1 MKNQII
7 IGLTGCIGMGKSTTL
22 KMFKSKGVLA
32 WCADEAVIRLYSM
45 GGAAVE
51 YVKKISPG
59 SIIKGSVSK
68 EKLREDIKKRPE
80 LLKQLEKIVN
90 PLLKNDRKKFLLQNA
105 KEKILIFDLPLLFE
119 NKLEKEFDL
128 IITVSVSEEIQKK
141 RVLKRKTMDKSLFS
155 FIKSKQMPDKDKRK
169 RADYVFQTNSLEKT
183 EKEVDDLL
191 RKIGF
196 RDA

>member
-1 MKNQII
+1 
-7 IGLTGCIGMGKSTTL
+7 
-22 KMFKSKGVLA
+22 
-32 WCADEAVIRLYSM
+32 M
-45 GGAAVE
+45 GGAQVE

-80 LLKQLEKIVN
+80 LLKQLEKIVS